1 MCVVQI
7 GELVSQLSDETK
19 AQNKAIPWRII
30 KDTRNFYVHA
40 YGAID
45 IPSVWDTL
53 INDIPALKIACE
65 AILTQFSP
73 RIGLERAGLGGNN
86 GKSAERTVA
95 KGTNRSRNDS
105 DLCLRLPHNPEVA
118 GSSPVSATRKS

>member
-53 INDIPALKIACE
+53 LHDIPALKTACE
-65 AILTQFSP
+65 AILSHF
-73 RIGLERAGLGGNN
+73 
-86 GKSAERTVA
+86 
-95 KGTNRSRNDS
+95 
-105 DLCLRLPHNPEVA
+105 
-118 GSSPVSATRKS
+118 

>member
-1 MCVVQI
+1 MRDRLILQKIVLYCQRIADNLERYYHDFSAFEQDYLFQDACCMCVVQI
-7 GELVSQLSDETK
+7 GELVSQLSDDVK

-53 INDIPALKIACE
+53 LHDIPALKTACE
-65 AILTQFSP
+65 AILTH
-73 RIGLERAGLGGNN
+73 
-86 GKSAERTVA
+86 V
-95 KGTNRSRNDS
+95 
-105 DLCLRLPHNPEVA
+105 
-118 GSSPVSATRKS
+118 

>member
-1 MCVVQI
+1 MTSLFLQKTVLYCQRIADNLDRYDHDFSVFEQDYLFQDACCMCVVQI

-53 INDIPALKIACE
+53 ENDIPALKTACE
-65 AILTQFSP
+65 EILTHF
-73 RIGLERAGLGGNN
+73 
-86 GKSAERTVA
+86 
-95 KGTNRSRNDS
+95 
-105 DLCLRLPHNPEVA
+105 
-118 GSSPVSATRKS
+118 

>member
-1 MCVVQI
+1 MRDRLILQKIVLYCQRI
-7 GELVSQLSDETK
+7 ADNLERYHHDFSAFEQDYLFQDASDDVK

-53 INDIPALKIACE
+53 LHDIPALKTACE
-65 AILTQFSP
+65 AILTH
-73 RIGLERAGLGGNN
+73 
-86 GKSAERTVA
+86 V
-95 KGTNRSRNDS
+95 
-105 DLCLRLPHNPEVA
+105 
-118 GSSPVSATRKS
+118 

>member
-1 MCVVQI
+1 MTDLFCKKSFSIASVLLTIWSATIIAFEQDYLFQDACCMCVVQI
-7 GELVSQLSDETK
+7 GELVSQLSNETK

-30 KDTRNFYVHA
+30 KDTRNFCVHA

-65 AILTQFSP
+65 AILTQF
-73 RIGLERAGLGGNN
+73 
-86 GKSAERTVA
+86 
-95 KGTNRSRNDS
+95 
-105 DLCLRLPHNPEVA
+105 
-118 GSSPVSATRKS
+118 

>member
-1 MCVVQI
+1 MQKIVLYCQRIADNLDRYNHDFSAFEQDYLFQDACCMCIVQV

-53 INDIPALKIACE
+53 ENDIPALKTACE
-65 AILTQFSP
+65 DILTHF
-73 RIGLERAGLGGNN
+73 
-86 GKSAERTVA
+86 
-95 KGTNRSRNDS
+95 
-105 DLCLRLPHNPEVA
+105 
-118 GSSPVSATRKS
+118 

>member
-1 MCVVQI
+1 LQKIVLYCQRIADNLDRYNHDFSAFEQDYLFQDACCMCIVQV

-53 INDIPALKIACE
+53 ENDIPALKTACE
-65 AILTQFSP
+65 DILTHF
-73 RIGLERAGLGGNN
+73 
-86 GKSAERTVA
+86 
-95 KGTNRSRNDS
+95 
-105 DLCLRLPHNPEVA
+105 
-118 GSSPVSATRKS
+118 

>member
-7 GELVSQLSDETK
+7 GELVTQLSDETK
-19 AQNKAIPWRII
+19 QQNRAIPWRII

-53 INDIPALKIACE
+53 NQDIPALKSACE
-65 AILTQFSP
+65 EILQ
-73 RIGLERAGLGGNN
+73 A
-86 GKSAERTVA
+86 
-95 KGTNRSRNDS
+95 
-105 DLCLRLPHNPEVA
+105 
-118 GSSPVSATRKS
+118 

>member
-1 MCVVQI
+1 MRDHLILQKIVLYCQRIADNLSRYSHDFSAFEQDYLFQDACCMCVVQI

-53 INDIPALKIACE
+53 ENDIPALKTACE
-65 AILTQFSP
+65 EILTQF
-73 RIGLERAGLGGNN
+73 
-86 GKSAERTVA
+86 
-95 KGTNRSRNDS
+95 
-105 DLCLRLPHNPEVA
+105 
-118 GSSPVSATRKS
+118 

>member
-1 MCVVQI
+1 MRIVQV

-53 INDIPALKIACE
+53 ENDIPALKTACE
-65 AILTQFSP
+65 EILTHF
-73 RIGLERAGLGGNN
+73 
-86 GKSAERTVA
+86 
-95 KGTNRSRNDS
+95 
-105 DLCLRLPHNPEVA
+105 
-118 GSSPVSATRKS
+118 

>member
-53 INDIPALKIACE
+53 INDIPALTIACA
-65 AILTQFSP
+65 AILTQF
-73 RIGLERAGLGGNN
+73 
-86 GKSAERTVA
+86 
-95 KGTNRSRNDS
+95 
-105 DLCLRLPHNPEVA
+105 
-118 GSSPVSATRKS
+118 